1 MKMYSLLLFFVCLNL
16 ATVLVA
22 TTNAFPNP
30 GVSSDDITSMSSMF
44 TIETIL
50 AAGIG
55 GVAALVGGILMQNVF
70 LGAMAG
76 ILWVFGSLIAPI
88 RWIVVGFPTLVSTV
102 IKVMCANAGV
112 ASVETA
118 VVSNLFLG
126 IFTVMFSVVFFM
138 FIMELF
144 SQRYIT

>member
-1 MKMYSLLLFFVCLNL
+1 MKMYSLLLFFICLNL
-16 ATVLVA
+16 ATVIINTV
-22 TTNAFPNP
+22 NAFPNP
-30 GVSSDDITSMSSMF
+30 GVTSDDIVGMSSMF
-44 TIETIL
+44 NTETIL

-55 GVAALVGGILMQNVF
+55 GVAALVGGVLMQNVF
-70 LGAMAG
+70 LGAFAG
-76 ILWVFGSLIAPI
+76 ILWVFGSFIAPI
-88 RWIVVGFPTLVSTV
+88 RWIIVGFPTVVSTI
-102 IKVMCANAGV
+102 IKVMCANAGIG
-112 ASVETA
+112 AVETA

>member
-1 MKMYSLLLFFVCLNL
+1 MYSLLLFFVCLNL
-16 ATVLVA
+16 ATVLIA

-30 GVSSDDITSMSSMF
+30 GVSSDDITSMSNMF
-44 TIETIL
+44 TLETIL

-102 IKVMCANAGV
+102 LRVMCENAGIG
-112 ASVETA
+112 AVETA

>member
-1 MKMYSLLLFFVCLNL
+1 MYSLLLFFACLNL
-16 ATVLVA
+16 ATVLIS

-30 GVSSDDITSMSSMF
+30 GVSSDDITSMSNMF

-102 IKVMCANAGV
+102 LRVMCANAGIG
-112 ASVETA
+112 AVETA

>member
-16 ATVLVA
+16 ATVLIA

-30 GVSSDDITSMSSMF
+30 GVSSDDITSMSNMF

-102 IKVMCANAGV
+102 LRVMCTNAGIG
-112 ASVETA
+112 AVETA

-126 IFTVMFSVVFFM
+126 VFTVMFSVVFFM